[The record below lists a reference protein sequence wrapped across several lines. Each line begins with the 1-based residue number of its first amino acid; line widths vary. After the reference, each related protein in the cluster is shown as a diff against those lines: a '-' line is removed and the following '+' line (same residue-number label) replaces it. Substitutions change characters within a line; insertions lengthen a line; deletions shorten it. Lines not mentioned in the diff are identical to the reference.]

1 VEILSIVLMVIGAFF
16 LAVSAVGL
24 LRLPDFYSRNHAI
37 GKSETLGAMLILVG
51 LAILNGWDL
60 NTIKIIFVIIFV
72 VIANPTATH
81 AITRAALRSDLELWT
96 RKDKERTKK

>member
-1 VEILSIVLMVIGAFF
+1 MEILSIVLMVIGAFF